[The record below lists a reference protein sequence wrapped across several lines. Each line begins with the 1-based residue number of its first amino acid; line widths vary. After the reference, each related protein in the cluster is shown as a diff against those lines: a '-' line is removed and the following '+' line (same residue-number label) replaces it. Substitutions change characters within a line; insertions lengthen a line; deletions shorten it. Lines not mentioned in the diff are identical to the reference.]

1 MGSFSPMRSISELV
15 CSSPQEGTYHRGRM
29 SRLLRPSRT
38 DVPKYRMQ
46 QHRWSTSAKAEGERD
61 PSGRCKVAVAMQ
73 SPANARECGMN
84 LTFERQS
91 GRLGSSA
98 LILTGQA
105 SLVPCANRQMDADNM
120 RRGELNSHHR
130 IGHETSENIPMH
142 TREVPR

>member
-1 MGSFSPMRSISELV
+1 
-15 CSSPQEGTYHRGRM
+15 
-29 SRLLRPSRT
+29 
-38 DVPKYRMQ
+38 
-46 QHRWSTSAKAEGERD
+46 
-61 PSGRCKVAVAMQ
+61 MQ

-120 RRGELNSHHR
+120 RRGELTPSDR
-130 IGHETSENIPMH
+130 S
-142 TREVPR
+142 